1 MFFDVLTF
9 CGGFMKYF
17 LSMKPLLIHP
27 VLLLPRSLLVN
38 VKTTASQITFTFIS
52 TLILNWCHFPP
63 LAKLLPL
70 PLLLLLDLQAKEVC
84 QLPSLSLPVERPQ
97 GLPEGRSR
105 GVGEKE
111 QKGVVGGA
119 GGALEGHEGGEER
132 EEDGLVSREGEGGSG
147 QEDIWEGRGGKE
159 GGRQGGEVG
168 GGGHVEHFMLFI

>member
-1 MFFDVLTF
+1 MAKLI
-9 CGGFMKYF
+9 
-17 LSMKPLLIHP
+17 PLPIIF
-27 VLLLPRSLLVN
+27 VPRSVLVN
-38 VKTTASQITFTFIS
+38 VNNTAPQITFTFIS
-52 TLILNWCHFPP
+52 RLILNLCHFPAR
-63 LAKLLPL
+63 AKPLPL
-70 PLLLLLDLQAKEVC
+70 PLLLLLDLQAQEVG
-84 QLPSLSLPVERPQ
+84 QLPSLPLPVERLQ